1 MFLNRDSNTNSSIF
15 LADPLLFAMGI
26 TYFVI
31 TTVVCTVMIFVCFVF
46 YMNTDIVIFFF
57 CLFAFSIV
65 IGLCALP
72 KWRIII
78 EITED
83 GISYKPTFKKEINKK
98 YSDFGYFYCASYSY
112 YTERKYIVFS
122 QRRLNDYEL
131 THINNVAVSDKLIKI
146 KVRKGLKEELS
157 PFLPPKFLFRI
168 PKDFW

>member
-1 MFLNRDSNTNSSIF
+1 MYLNQCHKTNSKSF
-15 LADPLLFAMGI
+15 LADPQLFVMGI
-26 TYFVI
+26 ILLVV
-31 TTVVCTVMIFVCFVF
+31 TT
-46 YMNTDIVIFFF
+46 
-57 CLFAFSIV
+57 V
-65 IGLCALP
+65 IGLFMFFLALDKYIEISILYFILTLTSNITIICVSP

-78 EITED
+78 ELSDD
-83 GISYKPTFKKEINKK
+83 GISYKPTFKKKIVKK
-98 YSDFGYFYCASYSY
+98 YSDFGYFYCASYTY
-112 YTERKYIVFS
+112 YTERKYIVLS